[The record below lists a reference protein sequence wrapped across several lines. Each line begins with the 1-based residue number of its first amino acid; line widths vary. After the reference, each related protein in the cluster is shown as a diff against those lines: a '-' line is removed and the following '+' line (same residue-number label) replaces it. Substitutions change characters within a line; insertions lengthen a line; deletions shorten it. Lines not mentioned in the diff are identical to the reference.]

1 MIERQRILLSFLER
15 HGGPPSRTHVMKWL
29 FLLRHEVPAAIATS
43 FYEFVPYRYGP
54 FSFQAYRELDA
65 LESSGML
72 EFGTL
77 RIPTKSKEKVKNET
91 RRLPGRASQGIDI
104 VLRKYEGLSLM
115 RLLDDVYT
123 RYPWYAS
130 RSELRPEKKTA
141 KRAQL
146 AIYTVG
152 YEARTIDGLL
162 DHLLRSGIQQLI
174 DVRKNAISRKY
185 GFSGK
190 SLTRLCGNVGI
201 KYVHLPELGIPSSL
215 RAGLSS
221 DAAYQKLFD
230 HYERKLLS
238 RADTGLARATELCL
252 QKPSVLMC
260 FEASS
265 FECHRGR
272 LAPRV
277 AKQAK
282 LQVCHL

>member
-77 RIPTKSKEKVKNET
+77 RIPTKSREKVKNET

-123 RYPWYAS
+123 HAIRGTRAEAS
-130 RSELRPEKKTA
+130 FVQRR
-141 KRAQL
+141 RQL
-146 AIYTVG
+146 SVLSWPFTRWA
-152 YEARTIDGLL
+152 
-162 DHLLRSGIQQLI
+162 
-174 DVRKNAISRKY
+174 
-185 GFSGK
+185 
-190 SLTRLCGNVGI
+190 TRL
-201 KYVHLPELGIPSSL
+201 ERSTDSSTTCC
-215 RAGLSS
+215 A
-221 DAAYQKLFD
+221 
-230 HYERKLLS
+230 
-238 RADTGLARATELCL
+238 
-252 QKPSVLMC
+252 
-260 FEASS
+260 
-265 FECHRGR
+265 
-272 LAPRV
+272 
-277 AKQAK
+277 
-282 LQVCHL
+282 QVFNN